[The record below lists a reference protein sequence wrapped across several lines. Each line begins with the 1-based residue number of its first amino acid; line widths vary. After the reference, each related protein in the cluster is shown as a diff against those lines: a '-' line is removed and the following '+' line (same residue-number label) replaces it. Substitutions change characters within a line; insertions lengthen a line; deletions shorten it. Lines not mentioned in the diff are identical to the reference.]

1 MVGYRFFR
9 FTVAFVLCI
18 LLLLTVALKDRHYAV
33 RLLTPLLH
41 CLGCFVGIIF
51 GLHFNRLGINAVSGC
66 LLGIVSAALI
76 VQSMSKLH
84 YKDYAP
90 WVMIVALVCL
100 VMLMVYLYCVIFLMT
115 HVHFAPLYWL
125 KRMKWLNSFNLV
137 LTFGLMIGAFA
148 SGNNFLAFR
157 CMNSVISIFY
167 ATTVL
172 GNSRFAAYSTLWT
185 YVVTFIGML
194 QYAIANK
201 HYSLAYYV
209 GSALVSCT
217 FFGVVGWYYYGLL
230 VMPGYVSMGFS
241 VSTLFVVDEELA
253 KSWQHGAGAMVL
265 YVTCS
270 LLGAGICG
278 LIVYPLL
285 LPFLELC
292 KGWLEKM
299 FRSFFLF
306 YVQSVCQFIA
316 PEFGVQGDTV
326 YEVLKGHVFGLGF
339 SLRYAVM
346 VSGTF
351 LGGLCGRA
359 MVMLINS
366 SNDERITG
374 SSFMLFSSVLGAL
387 TASYTLGLKVGIP
400 IGALLGCSTIAGTLL
415 WKHGYNFKAYFQK
428 IIQRNLVP
436 RIGFIGLLGW
446 NIKKWIYI

>member
-9 FTVAFVLCI
+9 FTVVSVLCI
-18 LLLLTVALKDRHYAV
+18 LLLLTLVALKDCHYAV
-33 RLLTPLLH
+33 HLLTPLLH

-51 GLHFNRLGINAVSGC
+51 GLHFNHLGINAVSGC
-66 LLGIVSAALI
+66 LFGIVSAALI

-84 YKDYAP
+84 CTDYAP

-100 VMLMVYLYCVIFLMT
+100 VMLMVYLYYVIFLMT
-115 HVHFAPLYWL
+115 HLRFRLRYWL
-125 KRMKWLNSFNLV
+125 KRIKWISWFNLV
-137 LTFGLMIGAFA
+137 LMFGSMIGAFV

-157 CMNSVISIFY
+157 CMNDMITIFD
-167 ATTVL
+167 L
-172 GNSRFAAYSTLWT
+172 GNWSRFAAYYTLCT
-185 YVVTFIGML
+185 YIVTFIGML

-209 GSALVSCT
+209 GSALISCT
-217 FFGVVGWYYYGLL
+217 FFGVVGWYYYGIL
-230 VMPGYVSMGFS
+230 VMSAYINMGFS

-253 KSWQHGAGAMVL
+253 KSWQHGTGAMVL

-292 KGWLEKM
+292 KGWLGKM

-306 YVQSVCQFIA
+306 YVQSLCQFIA

-339 SLRYAVM
+339 SLRYMVI

-374 SSFMLFSSVLGAL
+374 SSFMLFGSVLGAL

-415 WKHGYNFKAYFQK
+415 RKHGYNFKAYFQK

-436 RIGFIGLLGW
+436 RIGFIGWLGW
-446 NIKKWIYI
+446 NFKKWIYT